1 LIQSLRRWIKVG
13 TSRASPEDER
23 ARRSRGIV
31 HGTVS
36 AIGKSA
42 LAFIVAIVSVPLT
55 VRYLGS
61 ERYGVWVTISS
72 FLAFLSF
79 TDFGLANS
87 LTNALGKAQ
96 ATEAR
101 DSGRRYISTAFI
113 VLSVIA
119 LLTLVLGAALA
130 PRLATFLFPNMQSSL
145 ARTEVVPA
153 LIISLSIFALN
164 FPLLITNRVL
174 AAHQE
179 NALANVW
186 NMAGS
191 LANLVAILAV
201 ILFRGGLPWLV
212 LGCSGLGL
220 LTNAT
225 SALWLFG
232 FRKSWLRP
240 RFADVDLSFAKNLL
254 SDGWK
259 FFLIGAGWMIN
270 SQTDNMV
277 IAHFLGPNQVTPYSV
292 TFSLFAVA
300 TMLQTLA
307 YPSLWPA
314 YTNAFAQKDFAWMRR
329 TFRSSFI
336 FSFFV
341 TLAILAVLVVFGRE
355 IIRLWA
361 GPAAVPSFS
370 VIVWMALWNLMLS
383 NLYVGSCLLNA
394 TGHLRGMTIYG
405 SVTAILNLLLSIWLV
420 QIYGIAGVIA
430 GTVIAFLIANYIPTF
445 LEVRHVLNRFQ
456 SDAEEHLAS

>member
-1 LIQSLRRWIKVG
+1 MIQSLRRWINAA
-13 TSRASPEDER
+13 TSQASPEDQR
-23 ARRSRGIV
+23 ARRSRGIF

-36 AIGKSA
+36 AIGKSGV
-42 LAFIVAIVSVPLT
+42 AFIVAIVSLPIT

-61 ERYGVWVTISS
+61 ERYGVWMTISS
-72 FLAFLSF
+72 LLVFLSF

-101 DSGRRYISTAFI
+101 DAGRRHVSSAFV
-113 VLSVIA
+113 VLSLVA
-119 LLTLVLGAALA
+119 FLTLVVGSALA
-130 PRLATFLFPNMQSSL
+130 PRLAIFLFPNIQSSL
-145 ARTEVVPA
+145 ARAEIVPA
-153 LIISLSIFALN
+153 LLISLSIFALN
-164 FPLLITNRVL
+164 LPLLITNRVL

-179 NALANVW
+179 NALANLW

-201 ILFRGGLPWLV
+201 ISLRGGLPWLV

-220 LTNAT
+220 LTNIT
-225 SALWLFG
+225 SAFWLFG
-232 FRKSWLRP
+232 SRKSWLRP
-240 RFADVDLSFAKNLL
+240 RFSDVDLTFAKNLL

-259 FFLIGAGWMIN
+259 FFLIGMGWMIN
-270 SQTDNMV
+270 SQTDNIV
-277 IAHFLGPNQVTPYSV
+277 IAHFLGAGQVTPYSV
-292 TFSLFAVA
+292 TFRLFAIA

-314 YTNAFAQKDFAWMRR
+314 YTNAFAQKDFAWIRR
-329 TFRSSFI
+329 TFRSSFM
-336 FSFFV
+336 FSLFV
-341 TLAILAVLVVFGRE
+341 TLAILAVLVIFGRD

-361 GPAAVPSFS
+361 GAGAVPSFS
-370 VIVWMALWNLMLS
+370 TIVWMALWNLMLS
-383 NLYVGSCLLNA
+383 NLYMASCLLNA

-405 SVTAILNLLLSIWLV
+405 TVTAILNLLLSIWFV
-420 QIYGIAGVIA
+420 QIYGVAGVIA

-445 LEVRHVLNRFQ
+445 LEVRSVLNRLR
-456 SDAEEHLAS
+456 SDEHHAT

>member
-1 LIQSLRRWIKVG
+1 LIQSLRRWINAG
-13 TSRASPEDER
+13 SSRASTEDER
-23 ARRSRGIV
+23 ARRSRGIL

-36 AIGKSA
+36 AIGKSG

-55 VRYLGS
+55 VRYLGG

-96 ATEAR
+96 AADAR
-101 DSGRRYISTAFI
+101 DAGRRYVSTAFI
-113 VLSVIA
+113 VLSLIA
-119 LLTLVLGAALA
+119 LFTLVAGSLLA
-130 PRLATFLFPNMQSSL
+130 PRLATFLFPNIQSSL
-145 ARTEVVPA
+145 ARDEIVPA
-153 LIISLSIFALN
+153 ILISLSIFALN

-179 NALANVW
+179 NALANLW

-201 ILFRGGLPWLV
+201 ISFRGGLPWLV

-220 LTNAT
+220 LTNVT

-240 RFADVDLSFAKNLL
+240 RFSDIDLSFAKNLL

-259 FFLIGAGWMIN
+259 FFLIGVGWMIN
-270 SQTDNMV
+270 SQTDNLV
-277 IAHFLGPNQVTPYSV
+277 IAHFLGANQVTPYSV
-292 TFSLFAVA
+292 TFRLFAIA

-314 YTNAFAQKDFAWMRR
+314 YTNAFARKDFAWIRR
-329 TFRSSFI
+329 TFRSSFM

-341 TLAILAVLVVFGRE
+341 TLAILAVLVIFGRD

-361 GPAAVPSFS
+361 GPSAVPSFS

-383 NLYVGSCLLNA
+383 NLYMASCLLNA

-405 SVTAILNLLLSIWLV
+405 SVTAVLNLLLSIWFV
-420 QIYGIAGVIA
+420 RIYGVAGVIA

-445 LEVRHVLNRFQ
+445 LEVRNVLKRLQ
-456 SDAEEHLAS
+456 SDAERNRAS